1 MHSRHRASNATSSSS
16 TVVRMLLIFM
26 SLFFFSPPLFTFL
39 SLLYIQ
45 PRYLPPQSSHRF
57 CANTTGCKRVRTFSL
72 SCQRPSTHPFR
83 ERAAPT
89 PLPGAKEFH
98 SLILSFRHAEV
109 PSPSTTTT
117 ITTNT
122 TSDLPV
128 REGHAHS
135 SPPTPTPHLPL
146 LFLSLPLHHTSVTV
160 IRECVRWR
168 RALCWC

>member
-1 MHSRHRASNATSSSS
+1 MPRHPRRLLYGCSSFSC
-16 TVVRMLLIFM
+16 
-26 SLFFFSPPLFTFL
+26 LFFFSPPLFTFL

-45 PRYLPPQSSHRF
+45 PRYLPPKSSHRF

-135 SPPTPTPHLPL
+135 SPQPRLHTYPSCF
-146 LFLSLPLHHTSVTV
+146 FLSRFTTPLSLWFVNV
-160 IRECVRWR
+160 CGGGGRCAGADVGG
-168 RALCWC
+168 